1 MLYKSAVTAGLIA
14 LAIQIF
20 AVGILAPRLPREVCP
35 PGFQKFETFSL
46 PATKAFH
53 LVNADGTV
61 RVSVGDGASIEVTAD
76 ARAYTPASDQ
86 NPIAAQYLES
96 LFKVEQ
102 TEESVTL
109 TTEPLQRP
117 DELDVRV
124 DYLVMVPRGTD
135 LAITIEN
142 GNVWVAGGC
151 NGIYVE
157 GNNSDVE
164 VQQASGPVS
173 VKTTNGRIRVL
184 DAAGET
190 TLETV
195 NGNIHAG
202 MRSGTLQAST
212 ITGAIIT
219 RILAPEVA
227 SCDLTSLNGGITLVM
242 SEGCSAEVSAATNR
256 GTVRLDAG
264 LSVSA
269 GILKRRTVL
278 GVIGDGATKLSMNSM
293 NGDIVL
299 QRSTT

>member
-46 PATKAFH
+46 PATKALH
-53 LVNADGTV
+53 LMNADGTV
-61 RVSVGDGASIEVTAD
+61 RVSVGEGATIEVTAD
-76 ARAYTPASDQ
+76 ARAYAM
-86 NPIAAQYLES
+86 AAQYLES

-124 DYLVMVPRGTD
+124 DYVVMVPRGTD
-135 LAITIEN
+135 LALTVEN

-151 NGIYVE
+151 NGVYVE

-184 DAAGET
+184 DSAGET

-202 MRSGTLQAST
+202 MRGGTLQAST

>member
-46 PATKAFH
+46 PAAKAFH
-53 LVNADGTV
+53 LVNPDGTV
-61 RVSVGDGASIEVTAD
+61 RVSVGEGATIEVTAD
-76 ARAYTPASDQ
+76 ARAYTPGADQ
-86 NPIAAQYLES
+86 NPMAGQYLES

-102 TEESVTL
+102 TEETVTL

-124 DYLVMVPRGTD
+124 DYVVMVPRGTD
-135 LAITIEN
+135 LALTVEN

-151 NGIYVE
+151 NGVYVE

-164 VQQASGPVS
+164 VLQASGPVS

-184 DAAGET
+184 DSAGET

-202 MRSGTLQAST
+202 MRAGTLQAST

-256 GTVRLDAG
+256 GNVRLDAG